1 MKANLGRWKML
12 VDGRLAWRRNARYEL
27 PGGVLPNTMV
37 GWQPP
42 AASGNSAA
50 FLNARCLIVVLI
62 VTLVGCATP
71 EPRAIQ
77 TPEAQFAGGTW
88 WAIDE
93 EMDAAALA
101 ATGPARNYAR
111 GYMEN

>member
-1 MKANLGRWKML
+1 M
-12 VDGRLAWRRNARYEL
+12 
-27 PGGVLPNTMV
+27 PNTMYV
-37 GWQPP
+37 LQPP
-42 AASGNSAA
+42 AASGHTAA

-62 VTLVGCATP
+62 GTLVGCATP

-77 TPEAQFAGGTW
+77 TPEAHIAESTW

-93 EMDAAALA
+93 EIDAAALA

-111 GYMEN
+111 GYMENWVSLVRQRSESDFIPWYTSCLLYTSRCV